1 MHISE
6 LSLFHY
12 YERAAGPFRSLTSL
26 PEAEAQAVQ
35 ASLTGFAAQRSA
47 DYLSRRR
54 TLEAEMRILFLQAGG
69 QPQRTAPHF
78 LVIGGMPLS
87 GKLVSRSRGF
97 PPAAEFRRSIRDLL
111 YLRRFL
117 SPPSATGCRIA
128 ANTAAESIRC
138 RKFFT

>member
-47 DYLSRRR
+47 DYLSRRGFSFFKR
-54 TLEAEMRILFLQAGG
+54 AANRSARPRITSSSGNAPFWQAGITI
-69 QPQRTAPHF
+69 P
-78 LVIGGMPLS
+78 
-87 GKLVSRSRGF
+87 
-97 PPAAEFRRSIRDLL
+97 
-111 YLRRFL
+111 RF
-117 SPPSATGCRIA
+117 SACR
-128 ANTAAESIRC
+128 
-138 RKFFT
+138 

>member
-69 QPQRTAPHF
+69 QPQRTAPHY
-78 LVIGGMPLS
+78 LVIGECP
-87 GKLVSRSRGF
+87 
-97 PPAAEFRRSIRDLL
+97 
-111 YLRRFL
+111 FL
-117 SPPSATGCRIA
+117 DG
-128 ANTAAESIRC
+128 EVV
-138 RKFFT
+138 

>member
-47 DYLSRRR
+47 DDLSRRR

-69 QPQRTAPHF
+69 QPQCTARIPSS
-78 LVIGGMPLS
+78 S
-87 GKLVSRSRGF
+87 GNAPFWQAGITI
-97 PPAAEFRRSIRDLL
+97 P
-111 YLRRFL
+111 RF
-117 SPPSATGCRIA
+117 SACR
-128 ANTAAESIRC
+128 
-138 RKFFT
+138 